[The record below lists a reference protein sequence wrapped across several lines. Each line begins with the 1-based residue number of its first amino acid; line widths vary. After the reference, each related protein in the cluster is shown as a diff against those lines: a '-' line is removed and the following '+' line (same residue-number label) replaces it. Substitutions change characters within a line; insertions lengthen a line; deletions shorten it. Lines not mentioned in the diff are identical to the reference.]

1 MPALPLAIAEGPG
14 DGPLA
19 VPARGSGEPPGVAGL
34 GVLTG
39 EIGPELVDRVIE
51 MAGCRE
57 KRRRLLPA
65 RTVVY
70 FVLGLCLFS
79 GADSMGPPGYRS
91 VMRWLT
97 NGLRDLPGMVLPTSS
112 ALTRARQWLGQR
124 PFELLFGLC
133 RGPLAAPGTPGAFAF
148 GLRLVAWDGTGL
160 DAAATPANAA
170 AFGVTQGGD
179 PQLRLVALKEIR
191 SGSTPACRAASDERD
206 EVGCVDGAPAFL
218 GGLDQL
224 ECHGDPG
231 GPGAGPLGDLGPV
244 PDRGEGQLDGVGP
257 SINAVA

>member
-1 MPALPLAIAEGPG
+1 MPVLPLASAEGPG
-14 DGPLA
+14 GEALA
-19 VPARGSGEPPGVAGL
+19 MLASGCGEPRGVVGL

-51 MAGCRE
+51 LAGCRE

-65 RTVVY
+65 RTVMC

-91 VMRWLT
+91 VMRWRT
-97 NGLRDLPGMVLPTSS
+97 NGLGDRPGVVLPTSS
-112 ALTRARQWLGQR
+112 ALTRARQRLGQR

-160 DAAATPANAA
+160 AAADTPANARE
-170 AFGVTQGGD
+170 FGVTQGGG
-179 PQLRLVALKEIR
+179 PQLRLGALSEGGTHAR
-191 SGSTPACRAASDERD
+191 VRAA
-206 EVGCVDGAPAFL
+206 
-218 GGLDQL
+218 
-224 ECHGDPG
+224 
-231 GPGAGPLGDLGPV
+231 
-244 PDRGEGQLDGVGP
+244 LDGVP
-257 SINAVA
+257 RAPERQPAPRRLPAPQHRMLLRA